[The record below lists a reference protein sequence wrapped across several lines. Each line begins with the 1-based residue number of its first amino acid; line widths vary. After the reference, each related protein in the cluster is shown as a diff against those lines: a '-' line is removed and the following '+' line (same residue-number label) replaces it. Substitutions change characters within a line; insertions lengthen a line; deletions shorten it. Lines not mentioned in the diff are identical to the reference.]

1 MNKAKKVFPIGTS
14 IFWNQTV
21 TGIFWLGAGL
31 FGMFDNPVCNI
42 LTTLFLLAGIAAL
55 AMAFKIDRIGNDGD
69 EMAEY
74 NYTKAKANAGNTLY
88 LLLCVAS
95 IISAVGFDL
104 IQDLAINWPRFVS
117 HLLFILIGVYNLL
130 TGLFFR
136 KLEAE

>member
-1 MNKAKKVFPIGTS
+1 MNKENKVFPIGTS
-14 IFWNQTV
+14 IFWNQTA

-31 FGMFDNPVCNI
+31 FGMFENLVCNI

-55 AMAFKIDRIGNDGD
+55 AMAVKIDRIGNDGD

-74 NYTKAKANAGNTLY
+74 NYTKANANAGNTLY

-104 IQDLAINWPRFVS
+104 IQDLAINWPS
-117 HLLFILIGVYNLL
+117 ICYLY
-130 TGLFFR
+130 
-136 KLEAE
+136 